1 MSFLDNLRV
10 SAKVGVNSG
19 ILIVFLL
26 VASGMAVLGL
36 SNANQAVDEYR
47 RLARQSNAA
56 SDIVADLL
64 AARVGVQ
71 VFMRT
76 GNQDAAETVRREAVK
91 ADKAAAAALELFNN
105 PARRAQVEDVKRD
118 FERYLANFEVIVT
131 MRARRDQLVTTL
143 NEVGPQA
150 ERLMTAVMEGERAG
164 GNAGGVYQ
172 AAQAEVH
179 LLLARL
185 SANRF
190 LLSNGDAEA
199 RRVADEIAATRAA
212 LQTLASSA
220 VSDAARQSIQPLAK
234 LLEQYETAFGDV
246 AKLVVDRNRI
256 VREQL
261 DTLGPKMAASLYSL
275 RTQSQDRQDVLGPQ
289 TSAAIDQALWVGV
302 VVAVVALVLGVISA
316 VLIGRG
322 ISGPIAA
329 MTAAM
334 GRLANGDKAVEIPAR
349 GRRDEVG
356 QMASAVQ
363 VFKDNMIRAEQ
374 LAAEQETERAAREAR
389 ARRIEDLTRGF
400 DQAVASVL
408 TQFASSTD
416 ELQATASSMSATA
429 EETNRQASAV
439 AAASEQASANVQAV
453 ASASEELSGS
463 IEEIGRQ
470 VTQSAR
476 IANQASQDAEAT
488 NAQVQTLAEAAR
500 KVGEVVNLIQDIAAQ
515 TNLLALN
522 ATIEAA
528 RAGEMGKGFAVVA
541 GEVKSLAAQTARAT
555 EEIGQHIGGIQT
567 ATGDAVS
574 AIQGIGTTIS
584 EINEIAGSIAS
595 AVEEQGAATREISR
609 NVQEAAKGTHEVS
622 RNITGVTQ
630 AASDTGTAA
639 EQVNASAGQLSAES
653 GTLRRTVEE
662 FLAGVR
668 SA

>member
-1 MSFLDNLRV
+1 MS
-10 SAKVGVNSG
+10 
-19 ILIVFLL
+19 
-26 VASGMAVLGL
+26 
-36 SNANQAVDEYR
+36 E
-47 RLARQSNAA
+47 
-56 SDIVADLL
+56 
-64 AARVGVQ
+64 
-71 VFMRT
+71 
-76 GNQDAAETVRREAVK
+76 
-91 ADKAAAAALELFNN
+91 
-105 PARRAQVEDVKRD
+105 
-118 FERYLANFEVIVT
+118 
-131 MRARRDQLVTTL
+131 RRDQFVDDL
-143 NEVGPQA
+143 NTVGPEA
-150 ERLMTAVMEGERAG
+150 EKLLTAVMRGERAI
-164 GNAGGVYQ
+164 GNADAVFE

-185 SANRF
+185 YANRF
-190 LLSNGDAEA
+190 LLSNAEDEVK
-199 RRVADEIAATRAA
+199 RVADEIAATRAA
-212 LQTLASSA
+212 LQSLAASA
-220 VSDAARQSIQPLAK
+220 TGDAARQSLAPLK
-234 LLEQYETAFGDV
+234 TLIERYETSFAGV
-246 AKLVVDRNRI
+246 SKLVFDRNA
-256 VREQL
+256 VRAEL
-261 DTLGPKMAASLYSL
+261 DTLGPKIAAVLESIAT
-275 RTQSQDRQDVLGPQ
+275 RSQDRQNTLGPEA
-289 TSAAIDQALWVGV
+289 SASIERALWVGIA
-302 VVAVVALVLGVISA
+302 VAVVALVLGLLSA
-316 VLIGRG
+316 ILIGRG
-322 ISGPIAA
+322 IAGPIAA

-334 GRLANGDKAVEIPAR
+334 GRLANGDKAVEIPAQ

-356 QMASAVQ
+356 EMAAAVQ
-363 VFKDNMIRAEQ
+363 VFKDSMIRAEQ
-374 LAAEQETERAAREAR
+374 MAAEQETERAAREAR
-389 ARRIEDLTRGF
+389 ARRIEELTRGF

-408 TQFASSTD
+408 TRFASSTD
-416 ELQATASSMSATA
+416 ELQSTASSMSATA
-429 EETNRQASAV
+429 EETNRQAGAV

-595 AVEEQGAATREISR
+595 AVEEQGAATREIAR

-653 GTLRRTVEE
+653 GTLRRTVEQ

-668 SA
+668 AA